1 MINAISIALSG
12 LTAASRKVDT
22 AASNIANVSTGG
34 ALNPSTGGKAP
45 YSALGTTQTSTAQGG
60 VVADVRVKQ
69 PGYVPAYDPNSPF
82 ANADG
87 EIGVPNVSLDEEA
100 VNLKLAETTYK
111 ANIQSL
117 KTSIEMSDE
126 LFKAFDKKA

>member
-22 AASNIANVSTGG
+22 AASNIANVSTAGSLDTSKGG
-34 ALNPSTGGKAP
+34 QAP
-45 YSALGTTQTSTAQGG
+45 YSALETTQTSTVQGG
-60 VVADVRVKQ
+60 VSADVRVKQ

-82 ANADG
+82 ADKDG
-87 EIGVPNVSLDEEA
+87 LIGAPNVSLDQEI
-100 VNLKLAETTYK
+100 VNLKLAEITYK

-117 KTSIEMSDE
+117 KTSIEMNDE
-126 LFKAFDKKA
+126 LLETFDKKA

>member
-34 ALNPSTGGKAP
+34 ALDPSKGGKAP
-45 YSALGTTQTSTAQGG
+45 YSALETTQTSTAQGG
-60 VVADVRVKQ
+60 VTADVRIKQ
-69 PGYVPAYDPNSPF
+69 PGYIPAYDPNSPF
-82 ANADG
+82 ANEEG
-87 EIGVPNVSLDEEA
+87 EIGAPNVSLDEEA

-117 KTSIEMSDE
+117 KTSIEMNDE
-126 LFKAFDKKA
+126 LFKAFDRKA